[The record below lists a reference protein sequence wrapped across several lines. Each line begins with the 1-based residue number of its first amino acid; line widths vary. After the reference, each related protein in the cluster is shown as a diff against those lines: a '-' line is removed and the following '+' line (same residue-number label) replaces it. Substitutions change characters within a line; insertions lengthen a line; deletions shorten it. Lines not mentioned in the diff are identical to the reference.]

1 MDDLATPPLW
11 FFSQP
16 CLLNARTRLGIIA
29 NKVTASHVE
38 HLGQAA
44 VARGPVVRRWATD
57 YGRLLGV
64 RVVRIRFSV
73 ERQHARPSRR
83 SLTLLRHD
91 HYGGNENDTGRR
103 HHSDDG
109 RWYS

>member
-1 MDDLATPPLW
+1 MTWRLHTLS
-11 FFSQP
+11 FFLQS
-16 CLLNARTRLGIIA
+16 CLLNARTRVGIIA
-29 NKVTASHVE
+29 SKVTASHAE

-44 VARGPVVRRWATD
+44 VAHGHVVRRWGSD
-57 YGRLLGV
+57 YGCWLGV
-64 RVVRIRFSV
+64 RVRRIRFSV
-73 ERQHARPSRR
+73 ERQHARPSRC

>member
-1 MDDLATPPLW
+1 MLARVLESSLW
-11 FFSQP
+11 H
-16 CLLNARTRLGIIA
+16 
-29 NKVTASHVE
+29 KVTASHVE

-44 VARGPVVRRWATD
+44 VARVPVVRRWGSD

-64 RVVRIRFSV
+64 RVRRIRFSV

-91 HYGGNENDTGRR
+91 HYGGNENHTGRR
-103 HHSDDG
+103 HYSDDG
-109 RWYS
+109 RCHS